1 MYSTVKEIE
10 KIRQGDVVYS
20 LNGDAWSCSLRIGV
34 YFMTTDDIDAQK
46 DALKSAMEWNKPFS
60 VKLIRLMDYM

>member
-1 MYSTVKEIE
+1 M
-10 KIRQGDVVYS
+10 YS